1 MTDSEDSSRQN
12 PEIKNPYLDP
22 HNKENFSFQ
31 DLLLHV
37 QGILKDILSRL
48 SAYLDSYMQVNETSL
63 SFIELI
69 HRIEDLLAHLEFTIA
84 LNKSQT
90 EKEVAEIKRRFAHIA
105 SQYEKIKVKEDIAV
119 LQGKETL
126 LIVYEKVF
134 VKLYKRVRTCFR
146 RDKRG
151 DLVLEKPWENLAM
164 IKITAKRIEN
174 YIVHY
179 PLVLTS
185 PKDDIFSFPKTSE
198 IWKEL
203 YQYATI
209 KQNLTKEEVHLSS
222 KRFHL
227 ILNASYITLKQH
239 CQQKNASDYQ
249 LLYNFVKKIAY
260 YGTRE
265 SQAEI
270 EALLILLNPS
280 LEDAFSLWLFP
291 ERPIVAKFLTVRYPM
306 VGYDERIYVPRLF
319 PQITK
324 KLIFKEYQ
332 ENTINKMNPL
342 DPVLL
347 KGPNLSDDKET
358 IKKELFI
365 PDESKI
371 PIRILFHNYLNF
383 KGEHPDTIPG
393 FARKVASSFKNS
405 LITPERDITG
415 VIIVHIHGGG
425 FVSHSSQTYR
435 INLNRWV
442 NSLKLIHFSIDY
454 RLAPKNKYPDALDD
468 VWQAYLWI
476 LNYSEEILGIKKKK
490 IIIVGDS
497 AGANLCLALS
507 LRLIRAGYQ
516 PPDGCLLIYPCVLV
530 DPMVSSPSYFK
541 SVDDALLPTSLLKL
555 VAEAYVGKEFKNLED
570 PFISPLV
577 ASDELLKKLPPI
589 RMLSGMDDPLHDD
602 CWRFLSRLIKL
613 KKDVRLIAHEHLTH
627 GYMGHYELKDFE
639 VYVEEACD
647 LIRELINCDSDSGRA

>member
-1 MTDSEDSSRQN
+1 MTDNQDSSRQD

-22 HNKENFSFQ
+22 HNNKDFSFQ
-31 DLLLHV
+31 DLLIHA

-69 HRIEDLLAHLEFTIA
+69 HRIEDISAHFKFTMAI
-84 LNKSQT
+84 NKSQN
-90 EKEVAEIKRRFAHIA
+90 EQEVAEIKRRFP
-105 SQYEKIKVKEDIAV
+105 QLEKEYEKIKVKEDIAV

-126 LIVYEKVF
+126 LIFYERVF
-134 VKLYKRVRTCFR
+134 VKLYKMARSCFR
-146 RDKRG
+146 RERHG
-151 DLVLEKPWENLAM
+151 GLLLEKPQENLAL
-164 IKITAKRIEN
+164 IKISIKRIEN
-174 YIVHY
+174 YVLHY
-179 PLVLTS
+179 PLVLTA
-185 PKDDIFSFPKTSE
+185 PKDDIFSSPKTSE
-198 IWKEL
+198 VWKEL

-209 KQNLTKEEVHLSS
+209 KQNLTKQQVHLSS
-222 KRFHL
+222 KRFHM
-227 ILNASYITLKQH
+227 IIHASYIALKQYS
-239 CQQKNASDYQ
+239 QQKNASDYE
-249 LLYNFVKKIAY
+249 LLYNIAKKMAY

-265 SQAEI
+265 SQAEL
-270 EALLILLNPS
+270 EALLVLLNPS
-280 LEDAFSLWLFP
+280 LEEAFNLWLVP

-324 KLIFKEYQ
+324 QVILQEYQ
-332 ENTINKMNPL
+332 EDTINKMNL
-342 DPVLL
+342 MDPALL
-347 KGPNLSDDKET
+347 KGPDLSANREK

-365 PDESKI
+365 SDESKI
-371 PIRILFHNYLNF
+371 PIRVLFHNYLNF

-405 LITPERDITG
+405 FITPENDITG

-490 IIIVGDS
+490 IIIVSDS
-497 AGANLCLALS
+497 AGANLCLGLS

-530 DPMVSSPSYFK
+530 DPMASSPSYFK
-541 SVDDALLPTSLLKL
+541 SVDDILLPTSLLKL

-613 KKDVRLIAHEHLTH
+613 KKNVRLIAHEHLTH
-627 GYMGHYELKDFE
+627 GYLGHYELKDFE
-639 VYVEEACD
+639 VYVEEACE
-647 LIRELINCDSDSGRA
+647 LIRELINCDSDSEKI